1 MRRIG
6 TKTRWIMV
14 GGAVTVVVGASLVM
28 ALRSDGIEVEPFHGG
43 GEVKRLSGD
52 HLKLKDGRV
61 VEFAGLRLP
70 YDDEPNAEKSR
81 GTLTR
86 WVADEGVRLQF
97 DDERAD
103 GNERLLAYVY
113 ANDTFINERLLREG
127 LAFAKLRRGNRKF
140 AEQFLAAQNEA
151 RKERLGIWQF
161 ISPTTEGSYMLD
173 EAAATLHRSDC
184 EKVRTATQPMTE
196 IVGTAPAFDAGGAP
210 CGKCRP

>member
-1 MRRIG
+1 MR
-6 TKTRWIMV
+6 WLMV
-14 GGAVTVVVGASLVM
+14 CGAAAVVIGASLVM
-28 ALRSDGIEVEPFHGG
+28 ALRSDNMDVDPFHSG
-43 GEVKRLSGD
+43 GEVRRLSGD

-86 WVADEGVRLQF
+86 WIADEGVRLIF
-97 DDERAD
+97 DDERTD
-103 GNERLLAYVY
+103 GKERLLAYVY

-140 AEQFLAAQNEA
+140 AEQFLAAQGEA
-151 RKERLGIWQF
+151 RSNQRGIWQ
-161 ISPTTEGSYMLD
+161 SLTPSTEGSYVLD
-173 EAAATLHRSDC
+173 EAAATIHRSDC
-184 EKVRTATQPMTE
+184 EKVRTATQPMKE
-196 IVGTAPAFDAGGAP
+196 IAGTAPGFDAGCAP

>member
-1 MRRIG
+1 MKRLG
-6 TKTRWIMV
+6 TRAYWVMA
-14 GGAVTVVVGASLVM
+14 GGAVTVVVAASLVM
-28 ALRSDGIEVEPFHGG
+28 ALRSDGFEVETFHGG
-43 GEVKRLSGD
+43 GEFKRLSGD

-86 WVADEGVRLQF
+86 WLDDEGVRLQF
-97 DDERAD
+97 DDERTD

-140 AEQFLAAQNEA
+140 AELFLTAQNEA
-151 RKERLGIWQF
+151 RSKGLGVWQS
-161 ISPTTEGSYMLD
+161 ITPTRDGEYTLD
-173 EAAATLHRSDC
+173 EDSATIHRRDC
-184 EKVRTATQPMTE
+184 EKVRTATHAMRE
-196 IVGTAPAFDAGGAP
+196 IIGTAPGFDAGCAP
-210 CGKCRP
+210 CGKCKP